1 MKAQAVV
8 LKEKVEEVESWADA
22 SQIRILTMRGD

>member
-8 LKEKVEEVESWADA
+8 LRKVEEVESWADT